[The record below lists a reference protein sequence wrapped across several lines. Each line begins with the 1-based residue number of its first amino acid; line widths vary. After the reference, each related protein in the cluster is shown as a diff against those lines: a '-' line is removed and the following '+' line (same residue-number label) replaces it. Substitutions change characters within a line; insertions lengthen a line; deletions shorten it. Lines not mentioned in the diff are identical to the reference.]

1 MKLKL
6 GRRKR
11 MKTYRVGVVGCGGIA
26 QVHGAVLRDLEG
38 VELVACADI
47 RRERAEDFA
56 QKYGGK
62 AYDSMEAMLEVEA
75 LDAVHLCT
83 PHYLHTPMAKLA
95 AGRGIHV
102 FTEKPPVI
110 SWDQWREFQ
119 ELEKAP
125 GRVGVC
131 FQNRYNKS
139 VLMVETLLATG
150 QAGRVLGARA
160 FVTWHREAPYYT
172 ESGWRGSLETEG
184 GGVLINQSIHTLDL
198 LVRFLGKPTQVEAT
212 MTNHHLRG
220 VIEVEDTMEAYLTF
234 GDVHALFYATTAH
247 CVDSPVLIEL
257 ECEKV
262 TIRMEEGEL
271 RLAWKDGTRQDFSLV
286 PPKSPATGKAYWGAS
301 HGLCIRDFYECLRK
315 NLPFLN
321 SISGVRDT
329 VELMLETYRSASGG
343 CSR

>member
-1 MKLKL
+1 
-6 GRRKR
+6 
-11 MKTYRVGVVGCGGIA
+11 MKTYRVGLVGCGGIA
-26 QVHGAVLRDLEG
+26 QVHGAALQELPG
-38 VELVACADI
+38 VELAACADI
-47 RRERAEDFA
+47 RPERARDFA
-56 QKYGGK
+56 EKYGGR
-62 AYDSMEAMLEVEA
+62 AYASLEAMLEGER
-75 LDAVHLCT
+75 LDSLHICT
-83 PHYLHTPMAKLA
+83 PHSLHTPMAKLA
-95 AGRGIHV
+95 AGRGLHV

-110 SWDQWREFQ
+110 RWDQWREFQ

-125 GRVGVC
+125 VRVGVC
-131 FQNRYNKS
+131 FQNRYNQS
-139 VLMVETLLATG
+139 VHLLKEVLASG
-150 QAGRVLGARA
+150 EAGKVLGARA

-220 VIEVEDTMEAYLTF
+220 VIEVEDTLEAYLTF

-271 RLAWKDGTRQDFSLV
+271 HLAWKDGTRQDFSLV
-286 PPKSPATGKAYWGAS
+286 PPKSPAAGKAYWGAS
-301 HGLCIRDFYECLRK
+301 HGLCIRDFYESLRK

-329 VELMLETYRSASGG
+329 VELMLETYVRGRTGQFAGRALEAPG
-343 CSR
+343 Q